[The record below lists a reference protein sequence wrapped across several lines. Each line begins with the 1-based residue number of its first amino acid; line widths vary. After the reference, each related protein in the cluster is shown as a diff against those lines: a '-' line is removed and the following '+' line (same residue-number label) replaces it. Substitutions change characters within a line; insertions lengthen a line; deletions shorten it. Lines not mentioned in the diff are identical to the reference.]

1 MWQKEPVEC
10 TLILENS
17 ELKALFITE
26 TGKTEIREIPKPP
39 PAADEV
45 LLRVRLVGY
54 CGSDLNTYRG
64 KNPMVSL
71 PRIPGHEVAATVEQA
86 GACVPPAIKPGM
98 NVTFSPYTNC
108 GHCPSC
114 RRGRPNACQFNQT
127 MGVQRDG
134 ALTEFVVVP
143 WQKLYR
149 SEKLSL
155 RELALVEPLT
165 VGFHAADRGRVS
177 EQDSVAVFGCGA
189 IGLGAIAGA
198 AYRKARVIAVDI
210 DDRKLELARR
220 AGASHTINSATQK
233 LHDALAGIAPGGPD
247 VVIEAIGLPAT
258 FRAAVEEVAY
268 TGRVVYIGYAKE
280 PVSYE
285 TKLFV
290 QKELDI
296 LGSRNALGDFAE
308 VISMLERGGF
318 PAGELITRVVP
329 LSQAGEALRDWDR
342 NPAAVARILVD
353 LDANA

>member
-1 MWQKEPVEC
+1 V
-10 TLILENS
+10 
-17 ELKALFITE
+17 KALFITE
-26 TGKTEIREIPKPP
+26 TGKTEIREIPKPA

-54 CGSDLNTYRG
+54 CGSDLNTFRG

-71 PRIPGHEVAATVEQA
+71 PRIPGHEVAATIEQA
-86 GACVPPAIKPGM
+86 GANVPPALKPGL

-134 ALTEFVVVP
+134 ALTEHVVVP
-143 WQKLYR
+143 WKRIYR
-149 SEKLSL
+149 SDKLSL

-177 EQDSVAVFGCGA
+177 DKDTVAVFGCGA

-198 AYRKARVIAVDI
+198 AYRKAAVIAVDI
-210 DDRKLELARR
+210 DDKKLELARR
-220 AGASHTINSATQK
+220 AGAGHTINSATQK
-233 LHDALAGIAPGGPD
+233 LHDKLAEIVSGGPD

-268 TGRVVYIGYAKE
+268 TGRVVYVGYAKE

-296 LGSRNALGDFAE
+296 LGSRNALGDFAA
-308 VISMLERGGF
+308 VIAMLELGRF
-318 PAGELITRVVP
+318 PTEELITRVVP
-329 LSQAGEALRDWDR
+329 LSRAGEALREWDKD
-342 NPAAVARILVD
+342 PAAVARILVD
-353 LDANA
+353 MDAR